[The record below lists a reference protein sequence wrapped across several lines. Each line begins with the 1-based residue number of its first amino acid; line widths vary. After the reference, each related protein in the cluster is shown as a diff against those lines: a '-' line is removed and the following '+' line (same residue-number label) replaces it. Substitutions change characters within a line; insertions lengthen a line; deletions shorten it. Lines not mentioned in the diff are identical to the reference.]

1 MMRRPAVWALLFAI
15 AASATLCNVSS
26 AATESVRDL
35 IQKARAQAREG
46 NHRGAA
52 EILERARMVA
62 PNSEE
67 VLGDYAKNN
76 LAAGN
81 PGGAMDALDPLTRM
95 HPTVAD
101 YFYLLG
107 VAQLRIKA
115 HDHAVDTLRHSLEL
129 DPNRALTWIALGI
142 TLNSQKRFAEAK
154 EALVHALEIE
164 PEDVEALVAIAE
176 AEEGLG
182 ELELV
187 DVHANRALALAGSH
201 PGAYYALGKAR
212 MSQGEFAE
220 ARDFFLQTVELSP
233 YSTKAHYQLSL
244 AYARL
249 NDLEN
254 SKKHRELHQQASD
267 RESAHIVEMR
277 ARAGMGMA
285 GMGPE

>member
-1 MMRRPAVWALLFAI
+1 MSRTVAWTLLAAI
-15 AASATLCNVSS
+15 ASAAVLSDASLG
-26 AATESVRDL
+26 ATESVREL
-35 IQKARAQAREG
+35 IEEARAQARKG

-52 EILERARMVA
+52 ETLDRARMLA

-67 VLGDYAKNN
+67 VLSDYAQNS

-95 HPTVAD
+95 HPMVAN
-101 YFYLLG
+101 YLYLLG

-115 HDHAVDTLRHSLEL
+115 LDPSVDTLRRSLEL
-129 DPNRALTWIALGI
+129 DPDRALTWIALGI
-142 TLNSQKRFAEAK
+142 TLNSQKRFADAK
-154 EALVHALEIE
+154 EALVRSLEIE
-164 PEDVEALVAIAE
+164 PEDIEALVALAE
-176 AEEGLG
+176 AEVGLG

-187 DVHANRALALAGSH
+187 GVHSNRALALAGSH
-201 PGAYYALGKAR
+201 PGAYFALGRAR
-212 MSQGEFAE
+212 MSQGEFAA

-233 YSTKAHYQLSL
+233 FSTKAHYQLSL

-254 SKKHRELHQQASD
+254 SKKHRELHQQAAD